1 MLVNLICS
9 RRWLE
14 EGKKEPYGK
23 KKYPTMVILLWY
35 VVPSTPVDIAQFLP
49 GFERNKIRK

>member
-23 KKYPTMVILLWY
+23 KKNPTVVILLWY
-35 VVPSTPVDIAQFLP
+35 VVPSTPVNIAQFLP
-49 GFERNKIRK
+49 GFERNEIRK